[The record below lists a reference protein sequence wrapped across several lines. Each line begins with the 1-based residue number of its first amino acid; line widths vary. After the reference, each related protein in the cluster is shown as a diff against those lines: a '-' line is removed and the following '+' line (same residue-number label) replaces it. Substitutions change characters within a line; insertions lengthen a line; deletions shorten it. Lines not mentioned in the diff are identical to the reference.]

1 MAKKLTAKQKR
12 ARKLAERAQNVKYKA
27 GGIPAGKPKK
37 KKAAGNV
44 PRGTNAA
51 KNAARDARQRSA
63 ADTAKLSKSQL
74 AAEVAALWDAAYAK
88 YRRLLQQGTPT
99 AATVIYEQNFAGM
112 NPYANTVNTNRAIAA
127 KLKQWL
133 KRKDVSATKSKKA
146 QKKTLKYLREHGFPN
161 ITPADLSQF
170 FDMYQKYLEYTGGVP
185 QGVKKY
191 LEHFASAYEKY
202 KENPEENM
210 QNIFENARERMYAEY
225 ESTFN
230 AAMFSENPLE
240 L

>member
-12 ARKLAERAQNVKYKA
+12 MRKEAEKKQRAAYHA
-27 GGIPAGKPKK
+27 GKIPAGKSKKPKQ
-37 KKAAGNV
+37 NV

-51 KNAARDARQRSA
+51 KNATRDARRRSA

-74 AAEVAALWDAAYAK
+74 VAEVAALWDAAYAK
-88 YRRLLQQGTPT
+88 YLRLMQQGTPT

-112 NPYANTVNTNRAIAA
+112 NPARMNMNTLRAQSA
-127 KLKQWL
+127 KLKNWL

-146 QKKTLKYLREHGFPN
+146 QKSTLKYLRTHGFPQ
-161 ITPADLSQF
+161 ISADDLTKF
-170 FDMYQKYLEYTGGVP
+170 FDLYQKYLEFTGGVP

-191 LEHFASAYEKY
+191 LEHFATAYEKY

-210 QNIFENARERMYAEY
+210 QKIFDTARERMYAEY

-230 AAMFSENPLE
+230 TAAFAENPLE

>member
-12 ARKLAERAQNVKYKA
+12 MRKEAEKKQRAAYQA
-27 GGIPAGKPKK
+27 GKIPAGKSKKPKQ
-37 KKAAGNV
+37 NV
-44 PRGTNAA
+44 SRGTNAA
-51 KNAARDARQRSA
+51 KNAARDARRRSA

-74 AAEVAALWDAAYAK
+74 MAEVAALWDAAYAK
-88 YRRLLQQGTPT
+88 YLRLMQQGTPT

-112 NPYANTVNTNRAIAA
+112 NPARMNMNTLRAQSA
-127 KLKQWL
+127 KLKNWL

-146 QKKTLKYLREHGFPN
+146 QKSTLKYLRTHGFPQ
-161 ITPADLSQF
+161 ISTDDLTKF
-170 FDMYQKYLEYTGGVP
+170 FDLYQKYLEFTGGVP

-191 LEHFASAYEKY
+191 LEHFATAYEKY

-210 QNIFENARERMYAEY
+210 QKIFDTARERMYAEY

-230 AAMFSENPLE
+230 TAAFAENPLE

>member
-12 ARKLAERAQNVKYKA
+12 MRKEAEKKQRAAYQA
-27 GGIPAGKPKK
+27 GKIPAGKSKKPKVQ
-37 KKAAGNV
+37 NV
-44 PRGTNAA
+44 PRGTNAQKKA
-51 KNAARDARQRSA
+51 VNAARNRTTAETA
-63 ADTAKLSKSQL
+63 ALSKQKLIADVS
-74 AAEVAALWDAAYAK
+74 ALWDSAYKK

-112 NPYANTVNTNRAIAA
+112 NPQKMNVNTLRAQSA
-127 KLKQWL
+127 KLKNWL
-133 KRKDVSATKSKKA
+133 KRADTSATKSKKS
-146 QKKTLKYLREHGFPN
+146 QKKTLKYLRTHGFPQ
-161 ITPADLSQF
+161 ISADDLTKF
-170 FDMYQKYLEYTGGVP
+170 FDLYQKYLEFTGGVP

-191 LEHFASAYEKY
+191 LEHFATAYEKY

-210 QNIFENARERMYAEY
+210 QKIFDNARERMYAEY

-230 AAMFSENPLE
+230 AAAFAENPLD